1 MVRSWYR
8 IFVGAFGLFAV
19 TLVMGAASASAATP
33 VTINFEGT
41 SPTSG
46 TAVTTY
52 YDNVDPPR
60 GGVEFAPANT
70 TATPEISG
78 VTVDNVG
85 AAAHSGSRVL
95 EFPAAAA
102 EDGQP
107 AEDISASFD
116 TPRQTMSFYL
126 SDPEGTNSGE
136 TFTLTGY
143 NAANAQ
149 VAQTT
154 ANVMGYSSTPTW
166 FPITLTAPGY
176 LSSGW
181 ISKWVLSASNED
193 EETFYLDDLSFSVAP
208 TADFTCSPC
217 TVDAGTPVQFT
228 STTNATTPAYS
239 WDLNGDGT
247 FGDSTAAN
255 PIHTYPSA
263 GTYTVGL
270 AVTDS
275 SDGASSTVVDH
286 TVTVYAPP
294 AVTTQP
300 ASSVSNT
307 QAQLNGLLNPENA
320 PVSSC
325 YFQFGTTTSYG
336 NTVSCASLPSAGGSP
351 VPVSATIQ
359 NLSPGTVYHYRL
371 VAQHTFGQPVM
382 GSDATFTT
390 SGNATGSMTT
400 PTSSTTSSTSP
411 SSTTPPAN
419 CDQQETFALTQVTTT
434 GSVCLVE
441 QSNGAYQTDGPL
453 TINGIPL
460 PAVSSST
467 PYVITPP
474 TTAHPGG
481 LFGLLGGSLA
491 PKLTVSLGGSSGFA
505 VNAGAISWNLPSG
518 SSGPGTVATL
528 NAPSGQSIKGLAIGG
543 SIQLSF
549 GRSGSDYY
557 SSFAVTVALPSVF
570 KQGPSSSS
578 GGITGT
584 VGVRVDSAGVHF
596 DGLIV
601 QVKGAY
607 IGSLQVK
614 SACFAY
620 GPSSASG
627 AVAGCPPP
635 ALTGSVLPALTCQAG
650 GGSAWSG
657 GADVVLP
664 ISGSPELS
672 FYGGFTGGTIN
683 SLSVDASG
691 LKVPIAEDVFLTNIG
706 LQLCLPTP
714 NQGLGIEGDVGV
726 GAVATGNSF
735 LASVN
740 GSFRYEAAF
749 GSNPWS
755 LELGGSLAVEGTQVG
770 SATLA
775 FGGTP
780 VVTFDVKVG
789 VNFSVVSVNGELQ
802 GFFET
807 ASPYQFSV
815 EGNASACLQDIGC
828 LTADAAVSSRGI
840 SGCVGIAQFH
850 WWTLEEDSDYEW
862 YASWRVHWVE
872 HTTTWQAG
880 FGYYWG
886 GAVSIWGDSCDVG
899 DYEIPTP
906 GSANTDVAG
915 LHATHANGQFVV
927 PAHSPGV
934 AVRIT
939 GVHGA
944 PRVRLTGPGGI
955 VINPPATGKV
965 GERVGKLA
973 LVEEQVKQNTTS
985 VLLLNPRAGRWHLA
999 AVRGSVKVTSV
1010 RTAPGLAP
1018 PVITAGLSADVKNRV
1033 GVGIAYAVPAGE
1045 KLTLYASGPHHVQQL
1060 LGVAHGKPCH
1070 DNAGVAGGPSSR
1082 LCQTIRFT
1090 PAYGPNGR
1098 RSVYAVVSRRGLVV
1112 SRVTVGTV
1120 LVRFAKP
1127 AALKVKA
1134 VRKAGGITITWTS
1147 IAHTA
1152 DYAVAVDTGDGR
1164 RLSFT
1169 THTNRLTVPGVA
1181 ATVAV
1186 KVVVYPAMADGVI
1199 GKSASTQLK
1208 VVTAKSKPKPKP
1220 KPVKK
1225 K

>member
-8 IFVGAFGLFAV
+8 ILVGAFGLFAV
-19 TLVMGAASASAATP
+19 TLVMGAASAGAATP
-33 VTINFEGT
+33 VTLDFEATPPANGAT
-41 SPTSG
+41 I
-46 TAVTTY
+46 TTQY
-52 YDNVDPPR
+52 NNVDPPR
-60 GGVEFAPANT
+60 GGVEFTPAST
-70 TATPEISG
+70 TATPNISA
-78 VTVDNVG
+78 VKVDSVNG
-85 AAAHSGSRVL
+85 AAHSGSRVL
-95 EFPAAAA
+95 QFFA
-102 EDGQP
+102 GSGP

-126 SDPEGTNSGE
+126 SDPNGSSSTE

-143 NAANAQ
+143 DAANAQ

-154 ANVMGYSSTPTW
+154 ATVSGYTSTATW
-166 FPITLTAPGY
+166 SQLTLTASGSV
-176 LSSGW
+176 SSDW
-181 ISKWVLSASNED
+181 ISKWTLASSSQDD
-193 EETFYLDDLSFSVAP
+193 ESFYLDDLSFSVPQPP

-217 TVDAGTPVQFT
+217 TVDTGTPVQFT
-228 STTNATTPAYS
+228 SSTNAASPAYS

-255 PIHTYPSA
+255 PIHTYANP

-270 AVTDS
+270 TVTDS
-275 SDGASSTVVDH
+275 STGGSTTVDH
-286 TVTVYAPP
+286 PVSVYAPP
-294 AVTTQP
+294 AVITQP
-300 ASSVSNT
+300 ASSVHTT
-307 QAQLNGLLNPENA
+307 QAQLNGSLNPENA

-325 YFQFGTTTSYG
+325 SFQFGTTTSYG
-336 NTVSCASLPSAGGSP
+336 QTVSCASLPSAGGSA

-359 NLSPGTVYHYRL
+359 NLSPGTAYHYRL
-371 VAQHTFGQPVM
+371 VAQHSFGQAVM

-390 SGNATGSMTT
+390 PGNAAGSTS
-400 PTSSTTSSTSP
+400 TSSTTSSTP
-411 SSTTPPAN
+411 STTPPAN
-419 CDQQETFALTQVTTT
+419 CDQQVTFALTQVTTSN
-434 GSVCLVE
+434 SVCLNQ
-441 QSNGAYQTDGPL
+441 QSDGSYQTDGPL
-453 TINGIPL
+453 VINGIPL
-460 PAVSSST
+460 PAVGAST

-474 TTAHPGG
+474 SKAHPGG

-491 PKLTVSLGGSSGFA
+491 PKLVVSLGGSSGFA
-505 VNAGAISWNLPSG
+505 VDAGAISWNLPAT
-518 SSGPGTVATL
+518 SSSNLGTVATL
-528 NAPSGQSIKGLAIGG
+528 TAPSGQSVKGLAIAG

-549 GRSGSDYY
+549 GRSGSNYY
-557 SSFAVTVALPSVF
+557 SSFAVTVGLPSVF
-570 KQGPSSSS
+570 KQGPNSSS

-620 GPSSASG
+620 GPRSASG

-672 FYGGFTGGTIN
+672 FYGGFTGSKIN

-706 LQLCLPTP
+706 LQLCLPNST
-714 NQGLGIEGDVGV
+714 QGLGIEGDVGV
-726 GAVATGNSF
+726 GAVATGNNF

-755 LELGGSLAVEGTQVG
+755 LQLGGSLAVEGTQVG

-807 ASPYQFSV
+807 ARPYQFSV

-828 LTADAAVSSRGI
+828 LTADAAVSSRGLA
-840 SGCVGIAQFH
+840 GCVGVAQFH
-850 WWTLEEDSDYEW
+850 WWTLEKDDDWAW
-862 YASWRVHWVE
+862 YAWWRVHWVE

-886 GAVSIWGDSCDVG
+886 GSVSLWGDSCDVG

-906 GSANTDVAG
+906 VNTDVAG
-915 LHATHANGQFVV
+915 LAGHPGAAVSGQFTV

-939 GVHGA
+939 GVRGA
-944 PRVRLTGPGGI
+944 PRVRLTGPGGV
-955 VINPPATGKV
+955 VINPPANGKV

-999 AVRGSVKVTSV
+999 AVRGSVKVASV

-1018 PVITAGLSADVKNRV
+1018 PEISGGLSADVKNRV
-1033 GVGIAYAVPAGE
+1033 GGGIAYAVPSGE
-1045 KLTLYASGPHHVQQL
+1045 TLTLYVSGPHHVQQL
-1060 LGVAHGKPCH
+1060 LGVAHGKPCPK
-1070 DNAGVAGGPSSR
+1070 NAGVAGGPSGR
-1082 LCQTIRFT
+1082 LCQRISFT

-1098 RSVYAVVSRRGLVV
+1098 RTVYAVVSRRGLVV
-1112 SRVTVGTV
+1112 SRVTVGSV
-1120 LVRFAKP
+1120 LVKFAKP
-1127 AALKVKA
+1127 AVLKVKA
-1134 VRKAGGITITWTS
+1134 VRTAGGVKVTWTAL
-1147 IAHTA
+1147 AHTA
-1152 DYAVAVDTGDGR
+1152 DYAVAVDTSDGR

-1169 THTNRLTVPGVA
+1169 TRSNRLTVPGVA
-1181 ATVAV
+1181 ATESV
-1186 KVVVYPAMADGVI
+1186 KVLVWPAMADGVI
-1199 GKSASTQLK
+1199 GKRASTQLK
-1208 VVTAKSKPKPKP
+1208 VTKAKPKPKPKP